1 MKKIKIIGYGTYL
14 PSNKIRFGDQIR
26 YRINDNETQID
37 MSVKACI
44 KALNVAKL
52 DISEIDL

>member
-44 KALNVAKL
+44 KALKCCQ
-52 DISEIDL
+52 IRYK

>member
-52 DISEIDL
+52 